1 MPPRQAPDSERQQKR
16 RSSTPES
23 VVRRSLEKV
32 NVFISYASSDN
43 EIAKILREELIDIDR
58 NRVNCFLD
66 SETIASGEGW
76 RNKLDM
82 ALDEADWLVCLFTG
96 EQSDFC
102 GYEIEVFT
110 KAKVQNPRGGDARF
124 VCLHDQPELPAVFS
138 SHQNK
143 LIVFPPEPTS
153 TTEPFDAPGFYSQSP
168 IAKFF
173 SDFCTYK
180 ELYVARGVSDSGRQL
195 QTIAQKAK
203 RITDAFKATRG
214 KDIRADTPTQPGIEV
229 RVTAAPDEKL
239 VGIPPEA
246 TVTGTF
252 ESFALFGLMPPMVQ
266 RQLPTTT
273 WGWVREACSS
283 PHNTIVPWM
292 EP

>member
-1 MPPRQAPDSERQQKR
+1 
-16 RSSTPES
+16 
-23 VVRRSLEKV
+23 V

-173 SDFCTYK
+173 SDF
-180 ELYVARGVSDSGRQL
+180 LH
-195 QTIAQKAK
+195 I
-203 RITDAFKATRG
+203 
-214 KDIRADTPTQPGIEV
+214 
-229 RVTAAPDEKL
+229 
-239 VGIPPEA
+239 
-246 TVTGTF
+246 
-252 ESFALFGLMPPMVQ
+252 
-266 RQLPTTT
+266 
-273 WGWVREACSS
+273 
-283 PHNTIVPWM
+283 
-292 EP
+292 